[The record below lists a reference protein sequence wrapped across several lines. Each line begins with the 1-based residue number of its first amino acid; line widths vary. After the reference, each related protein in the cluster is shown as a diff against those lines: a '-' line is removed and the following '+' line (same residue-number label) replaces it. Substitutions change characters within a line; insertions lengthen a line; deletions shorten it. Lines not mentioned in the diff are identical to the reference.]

1 MVLTAPSAACWL
13 PGVNPCCTLEAG
25 GVGGLPRPY
34 RLANVHV
41 SLRLAHVA
49 HGSVPE
55 HRIFLTLHAS
65 HARLTLGSFLRFS
78 DASPVSGDGACSEA
92 YDRLG
97 VDVGAAGEF
106 MNVEES
112 MNGEGKSGVSVKL
125 GFGIEGE
132 SAENADSSNIN
143 GPTCWRRL
151 GLGRL
156 NGDPPLMETGI
167 ECQRL
172 TLSFCPSLS
181 F

>member
-1 MVLTAPSAACWL
+1 MTSSDAARRPGASCSPSLASVYPTEHDAERDRLVVLTAPSAACWL

-65 HARLTLGSFLRFS
+65 QARLTLKSFLRFS

-97 VDVGAAGEF
+97 VDVGAAGE
-106 MNVEES
+106 S
-112 MNGEGKSGVSVKL
+112 MNGEGESGVSVKL
-125 GFGIEGE
+125 GIE
-132 SAENADSSNIN
+132 I
-143 GPTCWRRL
+143 
-151 GLGRL
+151 
-156 NGDPPLMETGI
+156 
-167 ECQRL
+167 
-172 TLSFCPSLS
+172 
-181 F
+181 